1 MDDLGAAISG
11 FLEQP
16 GAMEQLE
23 AMAKQLGLTPPSADS
38 APEQAQQPL
47 GIPGLSME
55 KLRPVLETMQA
66 SGRPT
71 AQTALLEALAPL
83 LGEEA
88 RDKLDR
94 AKRAMGLMYAVRA
107 VAGTIEL

>member
-23 AMAKQLGLTPPSADS
+23 AMAKQLGLGPQGADG
-38 APEQAQQPL
+38 APEQAQQTL

-55 KLRPVLETMQA
+55 KLGPILETLQK
-66 SGRPT
+66 SGQPT
-71 AQTALLEALAPL
+71 AQTALLEALGPL
-83 LGEEA
+83 LGEGA